1 MSPGGYNPH
10 DPPTRPFRS
19 SEEIRRKVFLA
30 KFDLGSMTPVP
41 TASAYLKMKPEQ
53 CMATDVAQISKEHL
67 NIEEDLIMLVVVEG
81 QN

>member
-1 MSPGGYNPH
+1 MIRQPDLLDHRKRFVGK
-10 DPPTRPFRS
+10 FS
-19 SEEIRRKVFLA
+19 SQNFI
-30 KFDLGSMTPVP
+30 LGSMTPVP

-53 CMATDVAQISKEHL
+53 CMATDVAQISKEYL